1 MLDPDLIKMGV
12 YCSRVRRDILF
23 IEFFICLH
31 KTSVRYALCL
41 QTITNGRDEKED
53 VFADSEGVPKII
65 SSAVTICKCNI
76 TCF

>member
-1 MLDPDLIKMGV
+1 MLVLNLIKMEV
-12 YCSRVRRDILF
+12 YCYRVRRDILF

-53 VFADSEGVPKII
+53 VLASSEGILKII
-65 SSAVTICKCNI
+65 SSTVTIFKCNI